1 MTENDPSEPKDPN
14 ARPQSAGKDDGAQ
27 DAPIDPRL
35 LSIARALGR
44 QIAREYLKS
53 LRAANDNDPAKKR

>member
-1 MTENDPSEPKDPN
+1 MTENDASEPKDPN
-14 ARPQSAGKDDGAQ
+14 SRPQGAGKDDSAQ

-44 QIAREYLKS
+44 QIAREYLKT

>member
-1 MTENDPSEPKDPN
+1 MTENDASKPKDSN
-14 ARPQSAGKDDGAQ
+14 ARPQDARKENGAQ

-44 QIAREYLKS
+44 QIAREYLKT